1 MNLICVFSAA
11 FMTNFWLFLGIYG
24 FIGGIFLGI
33 AFMCPIYA
41 TWQHFPHKRGMV
53 SGFLFAAQ
61 SLGVFAYNFISY
73 YIVLPDTKKNE
84 PLQGDKYFS
93 LEELEEHAK

>member
-1 MNLICVFSAA
+1 
-11 FMTNFWLFLGIYG
+11 
-24 FIGGIFLGI
+24 
-33 AFMCPIYA
+33 
-41 TWQHFPHKRGMV
+41 MV

-73 YIVLPDTKKNE
+73 YIVSPDTTKNE
-84 PLQGDKYFS
+84 PLQGDKYFR